1 MARRMLARLVIL
13 VAVLVATAFPANAA
27 AAPRPNIVLV
37 LADDLSMDL
46 VDYMPRVQAMMDEG
60 MSFDRYVA
68 TNSLCCPS
76 RATILTGRY
85 SHSTGIYRNQPPDG
99 GFETFRTIEER
110 STFATSLQAA
120 GYRTAMMGK
129 YLNGY
134 RPASRYVPPGW
145 TEWAVAGEAY
155 RSFDYQLAVKGL
167 AGQPA
172 QTIRHGRGADDYLTD
187 VIHTR
192 GRRFIRE
199 SVRAGRP
206 FLLKLAPYMPHAP
219 FTPAPRDRFRFP
231 SVKAPRTELFN
242 APQLEHPPD
251 WLPTAPL
258 TPGEIARIDRDYRKR
273 VQSVQSIDRMIGTI
287 RNQLDRLGVADDTYV
302 IFTSDN
308 GFHMGERRL
317 AAGKQGAWDHDIR
330 VPLVV
335 VGPGVPA
342 GASNT
347 RLAANVD
354 LRPTLEELAG
364 VRSPKRVE
372 GRSLVSLLLQRPV
385 LSWRDMTLVEHHGP
399 PHDASDPDAQD
410 RLAGRP
416 PSYAALRFDAAL
428 YVQYDNPKRPPE
440 YYEHGTDPYERRNL
454 WPSLEPE
461 RQAKLAE
468 QLERMRTCGAAT
480 CRLADQGL

>member
-1 MARRMLARLVIL
+1 MLARLL
-13 VAVLVATAFPANAA
+13 LAVTLLACAFPAAA
-27 AAPRPNIVLV
+27 TAQRSNIVLV

-46 VDYMPRVQAMMDEG
+46 VQYMPRVQAMMDEG

-99 GFETFRTIEER
+99 GFEVFRQVEER
-110 STFATSLQAA
+110 STFATSLQSA

-155 RSFDYQLAVKGL
+155 ESFNYNLLVKG
-167 AGQPA
+167 AASRPA
-172 QTIRHGRGADDYLTD
+172 QTVRHGHRAGDYLTD
-187 VIHTR
+187 VINTR
-192 GRRFIRE
+192 GRGFIRA

-231 SVKAPRTELFN
+231 SVKAPRSELFD

-251 WLPTAPL
+251 WLPKHPL
-258 TPGEIARIDRDYRKR
+258 TAVEIAEIDRDYRKR
-273 VQSVQSIDRMIGTI
+273 VQSVQAIDRMIGTV
-287 RNQLDRLGVADDTYV
+287 RAQLRRLGVAENTYV

-317 AAGKQGAWDHDIR
+317 TAGKQGAWDHDIR

-335 VGPGVPA
+335 VGPGVPS
-342 GASNT
+342 GATNT

-364 VRSPKRVE
+364 VRTPARVE
-372 GRSLVSLLLQRPV
+372 GRSLVPLLLQRPV
-385 LSWRDMTLVEHHGP
+385 LSWRDVTVVEHHGP

-416 PSYAALRFDAAL
+416 PSYAALRFGAAL

-440 YYEHGTDPYERRNL
+440 YYEHGTDPFERRNI
-454 WPSLEPE
+454 WPSLEPAQ
-461 RQAKLAE
+461 QARLA
-468 QLERMRTCGAAT
+468 QRLERMKTCGASS